1 MRTTS
6 AGLELESDIE
16 DFVDWDRNW
25 LVDSGAKKT
34 RLVSSDYLFFSDKN
48 LM

>member
-1 MRTTS
+1 MRTNS
-6 AGLELESDIE
+6 AGLELEYDIE

-34 RLVSSDYLFFSDKN
+34 RLVSSDYFCFS
-48 LM
+48 LIRI